1 VTETNTL
8 LDVDSLT
15 VSFRFGGRL
24 FSRSSPLVAVKDV
37 SFQIARG
44 ETFALVGESGSG
56 KSTTARAV
64 MRLIEPDGGRITL
77 GEHDLTALSRRQFRP
92 YRKWVQMV
100 FQDPY
105 SSLDPSMIVSE
116 SVAEPLLVHSDLNSQ
131 DRHERVAELFNL
143 VGLSSDHLGRYPY
156 EFSGGQRQRLAIARA
171 IACDPDLVICDE
183 AVSALDVSTQNQ
195 IINLLEDL
203 QDKLGVSYLFISH
216 DLAVVR
222 YIAQQ
227 VAVMYLG
234 NIVEHGPVQ
243 RIFGATAHPYTQAL
257 LSAVPVPDPARS
269 RDRKILRGDV
279 PDPMNPP
286 SGCPFSTRCE
296 FVMDVCKER
305 MPPMTP
311 VEGGGE
317 VACWLQTDGPV
328 LAGKPLRQEQD

>member
-1 VTETNTL
+1 
-8 LDVDSLT
+8 
-15 VSFRFGGRL
+15 
-24 FSRSSPLVAVKDV
+24 
-37 SFQIARG
+37 
-44 ETFALVGESGSG
+44 
-56 KSTTARAV
+56 
-64 MRLIEPDGGRITL
+64 M
-77 GEHDLTALSRRQFRP
+77 
-92 YRKWVQMV
+92 
-100 FQDPY
+100 
-105 SSLDPSMIVSE
+105 
-116 SVAEPLLVHSDLNSQ
+116 
-131 DRHERVAELFNL
+131 
-143 VGLSSDHLGRYPY
+143 
-156 EFSGGQRQRLAIARA
+156 
-171 IACDPDLVICDE
+171 
-183 AVSALDVSTQNQ
+183 SALDVSTQNQ

-305 MPPMTP
+305 MPPMTA

-328 LAGKPLRQEQD
+328 LAGKPLPQEQD